1 MPVLLRNATADG
13 PGRVI
18 DWPGGAGTFWVDG
31 TAAGA
36 NVTLETNVAFHGPTR
51 WRPTGDPNLTAVAGE
66 ATVNFLLGR
75 CQLRAVLAG
84 ATATTDLSVTI
95 TCLEG
100 GW

>member
-1 MPVLLRNATADG
+1 VTLSK
-13 PGRVI
+13 
-18 DWPGGAGTFWVDG
+18 GAKSITPQRPILPLWEPGTFWVDG
-31 TAAGA
+31 AAAGA
-36 NVTLETNVAFHGPTR
+36 DVTLETNVAFHGPTR